1 MAPSRLLLLSTC
13 VLSTLTQAAQ
23 PRPAA
28 VQVCVQLPLEEPLF
42 AKAAGPHLRALTKD
56 TFMLDLDVRF
66 DGATP
71 ERLTRVNDTCFRAW
85 LSPRKVK
92 RIELAFERLSAN
104 FTARGKDVSL
114 ELKSDLW
121 FDGGTFVVEQ
131 EPFAQLALPG
141 GGSVRAERQTL
152 RGPVAEDPG
161 QLPVGEYRVTFTPPA
176 PIRQPC
182 RAQVEVVPVG
192 TVTPE
197 RQPQLFRE
205 LAAHYEQDYA
215 PDVLKKVGLTCAD
228 DEVAVV
234 RTKLIDGLFVRPHEP
249 VVARHRVV
257 ERQTTYELH
266 HEGAVLPLTEPVLIT
281 VKSGQ
286 HLEVVPVLPAHA
298 QPVAT
303 PELAAAKGP

>member
-13 VLSTLTQAAQ
+13 VLSTLAQAQ

-42 AKAAGPHLRALTKD
+42 AKAPGPHLRVLTKD
-56 TFMLDLDVRF
+56 TSMLDFDVRF

-71 ERLTRVNDTCFRAW
+71 ERITRVNDTCFRAW

-92 RIELAFERLSAN
+92 RIELDFERLSAN
-104 FTARGKDVSL
+104 LTARGKDVSL

-121 FDGGTFVVEQ
+121 FDAGTFIVEQ
-131 EPFAQLALPG
+131 EPFAQLAVSG
-141 GGSVRAERQTL
+141 AGSVRVERQTP
-152 RGPVAEDPG
+152 RGPVAENPS
-161 QLPVGEYRVTFTPPA
+161 QLPVGEYRVTFTPPV
-176 PIRQPC
+176 PVQQPC

-205 LAAHYEQDYA
+205 LAAHYEQDYV

-249 VVARHRVV
+249 MVARHRVT

-281 VKSGQ
+281 VKPGQ

-298 QPVAT
+298 QPVVT
-303 PELAAAKGP
+303 PELATAKGH